1 MKTRLALLPLALL
14 SACTTIGNA
23 APPLIPSKW
32 FIVSVD
38 GQPPVSDRASLSL
51 EQGRIGAS
59 VGCNGM
65 GGGLRI
71 KGNRLIA
78 GPMMSTQMYC
88 EGKMEQERAV
98 SELLGASPTFV
109 YQGDRLTLR
118 GRGHVLVLRRMQ

>member
-1 MKTRLALLPLALL
+1 MKTRILFLALASL

-32 FIVSVD
+32 AFVSID

-51 EQGRIGAS
+51 DQGRIGAT

-71 KGNRLIA
+71 EGNRLIA
-78 GPMMSTQMYC
+78 GPMMATQMYC
-88 EGKMEQERAV
+88 DGKMEQERAV
-98 SELLGASPTFV
+98 SELLGAGPAFV
-109 YQGDRLTLR
+109 YRGQTLKLKSAR
-118 GRGHVLVLRRMQ
+118 HRAVLKRID